1 MNNIIDK
8 KELVGII
15 EQALYSDELAI
26 FAGAGLSIGA
36 GYYSWEELLKK
47 PAKNLNLDISK
58 EKHDLISLAQFYYNK
73 HITNFQLS
81 F

>member
-26 FAGAGLSIGA
+26 
-36 GYYSWEELLKK
+36 LLVQDF
-47 PAKNLNLDISK
+47 L
-58 EKHDLISLAQFYYNK
+58 
-73 HITNFQLS
+73 
-81 F
+81 

>member
-47 PAKNLNLDISK
+47 NCK
-58 EKHDLISLAQFYYNK
+58 ESEFRYIQRKARFDFFGSVLLQ
-73 HITNFQLS
+73 
-81 F
+81 